1 MRRRSPA
8 LLAALV
14 AALAVTGCPAAASP
28 DEPTDWPGV
37 AGRDLNCADDRAG
50 LVEPVGNYD
59 IDGDGVADQFVTM
72 RCRAHGDAGPEPSQ
86 LEVFRGGSSRDN
98 PARMAVIIRN
108 RQGLRFDGCLSF
120 VGRQVFIPAVERG
133 KRVVWVAS
141 WNGKEKRMKTERH
154 VDSAPITGCS

>member
-14 AALAVTGCPAAASP
+14 AALAVSGCSAYLTP
-28 DEPTDWPGV
+28 DEPIDWLSV
-37 AGRDLNCADDRAG
+37 AGRDLNCDDDAVELVAPVAD
-50 LVEPVGNYD
+50 YD

-72 RCRAHGDAGPEPSQ
+72 RCRPHGDAGPEPSQ

-154 VDSAPITGCS
+154 ADSAPITGCS